1 MVQDNCICKGVAEAK
16 RWGRQWVQSAS
27 VLAKL
32 QRMPIL
38 GTGELPTGLG
48 SIHPPPLH
56 HPCFISC
63 LLQETPPYCSVTEAS
78 DGWKEQISS
87 FSFSLSLLW
96 IYDGALRTKSLPLF
110 LEARRWLGSRA
121 AGREM
126 HRAINPL
133 HVGRERTGLSHWAWP
148 RRAEPRSPEVP
159 TQCHGVPAGPQG
171 PSFPWGV
178 LGGCRSCCRSIW
190 DPRRHLGSQIAC
202 RS

>member
-16 RWGRQWVQSAS
+16 RRGRQWVQSAS

-48 SIHPPPLH
+48 SIHLPPLH
-56 HPCFISC
+56 HLHFISC
-63 LLQETPPYCSVTEAS
+63 LLQETPPYCSATEAR

-133 HVGRERTGLSHWAWP
+133 HVGRERTGLSHWARP
-148 RRAEPRSPEVP
+148 RRADPGALRSPLSA
-159 TQCHGVPAGPQG
+159 TGSLQG
-171 PSFPWGV
+171 PRAPPFP
-178 LGGCRSCCRSIW
+178 GGCWGAVGASAGAAGI
-190 DPRRHLGSQIAC
+190 LTGI
-202 RS
+202 